1 MQDYLNMEILRDRSA
16 YPTGMK
22 HYSKDTIVE
31 NNLFDINL
39 IGHKVKGILKGE
51 DYEQK
56 DERKVCE
63 GISEQVLPGD
73 RDSSDSAR

>member
-1 MQDYLNMEILRDRSA
+1 MQDYLNMKILRDRSA

-22 HYSKDTIVE
+22 HYSKETIVE

-51 DYEQK
+51 DDEQRN
-56 DERKVCE
+56 EGEVC
-63 GISEQVLPGD
+63 QRVVK
-73 RDSSDSAR
+73 